1 MKLEDILRIKKG
13 IESSVENMKKVY
25 EDADMFKPYSDHDLI
40 EEFKNR
46 MKTTIG
52 NMNSSA
58 AVFNEIVSSML
69 GCEIVS
75 EERRPQSDI
84 NTEGSER

>member
-1 MKLEDILRIKKG
+1 MKLEDILRIKTG
-13 IESSVENMKKVY
+13 IEGSVENMKKVY

-58 AVFNEIVSSML
+58 AVFNEIISSML

-75 EERRPQSDI
+75 EERRQQSDV
-84 NTEGSER
+84 NPEK